1 VHYAGGSAS
10 EEPPIL
16 TMEGKQMQLEGI
28 GELIDRGTHWHLIYD
43 QCRHYQQLA
52 REGIEEPEQAA
63 RDILRYFAEC
73 LTCRL
78 AARAAASKEK
88 AA

>member
-1 VHYAGGSAS
+1 
-10 EEPPIL
+10 
-16 TMEGKQMQLEGI
+16 MQLEGI
-28 GELIDRGTHWHLIYD
+28 GKLVDRGTHWHLIYD
-43 QCRHYQQLA
+43 QCRHDQQLA
-52 REGIEEPEQAA
+52 RAGIEAPEQAA

-78 AARAAASKEK
+78 AARVAAAEET